1 MSESD
6 RWMRCKECRT
16 VYRESAIKRQTGFC
30 RCGGQ
35 KWTYANPTRLGKIIA
50 KLMGRA

>member
-1 MSESD
+1 MTDSD
-6 RWMRCKECRT
+6 MFMRCKGCRT

-35 KWTYANPTRLGKIIA
+35 KWTYARPTWIDKIIVRM
-50 KLMGRA
+50 MGR